1 MFKVKNTRP
10 YPKSLNLTY
19 LSNQVQKQKMGF
31 FDDIVDRG
39 QEAVDD
45 AVDTVTGGDDDE
57 DEPSQESDT
66 GSEPNQA
73 TEDFVD
79 EYGPGDDSGGSDS
92 SNDSVSDVVN
102 DAPSDTGS
110 DSSPEQD
117 FVDRYG
123 GGSDDSDDDTGGGGG
138 SYYEDD
144 DDDDGRDPDPPD
156 NTADNDPDTVDT
168 AETSTGTD
176 TQTDDRPG
184 TDVQDEISEAEQT
197 RVQVQKT
204 RDDILASYKDDREYR
219 LDPDELSD
227 RQQDAIGYEEPDRT
241 VGDPNIILS
250 GNELENRLVD
260 DYNQQIREIDR
271 FIDQAEDFQEQT
283 RNTGEPSQ
291 TNEPVLS
298 PLNQP
303 TVNNFNNENDGFVEN
318 FTENPAETTLRSG
331 VGVMQ
336 FGQNQLQQPVTDFFD
351 RFDQPRLGTAPI
363 RSGPP
368 RQSDIAQ
375 QIEQDRETTEVL
387 ENQIGPGDDIT
398 GVAAGGA
405 ATSGT
410 QLGGLAIA
418 TPGAIGTSFR
428 EDTPGL
434 GESAAAGPGLVKD
447 EFTDNPGEF
456 IASEAGEELGEAAV
470 FGAAT
475 GGIGLAA
482 AAVPTPEFTVTP
494 ETSTPSEDFTVEET
508 PEAREFDEAGRED
521 LPQLQD
527 QSLDRDPQAPMIRD
541 DITGLQGDQ
550 RIGQEPG
557 QSTAPLEQEQGL
569 TIGDIEAL
577 AGREITP
584 AERADIEAR
593 LRQEDFQR
601 VGNVREIVQDALNN
615 PNALGSGPGAL
626 VPPETTQEPDI
637 EFEQDFV
644 ENDLRTDPMLEQ
656 ETEPDTDLGVF
667 DSRPQ
672 NTQPERQGFDTGT
685 AVDESLLPQNPST
698 LDPEISEEQR
708 PGQSQQPGQG
718 QNQDQPFDFEPG
730 EFLGPD
736 FVNPENEQSPEPEPT
751 PGTPRIDQG
760 TFDFDPEPTPGQDNT
775 PDSRGGSD
783 SEGFTFEDFEE
794 DVDFQEEE
802 GRFAESLTA
811 GLFNIQADEGFE
823 EEEFVGTGFG
833 VRPLTDDEV

>member
-1 MFKVKNTRP
+1 
-10 YPKSLNLTY
+10 
-19 LSNQVQKQKMGF
+19 MGF

-45 AVDTVTGGDDDE
+45 GG
-57 DEPSQESDT
+57 DEPSQETDT

-92 SNDSVSDVVN
+92 SSDSADSVSDVVN

-123 GGSDDSDDDTGGGGG
+123 GGSDDSDDDTGGG
-138 SYYEDD
+138 SYYDD

-156 NTADNDPDTVDT
+156 NTADNDPNTVNT
-168 AETSTGTD
+168 ADTSTGTD

-184 TDVQDEISEAEQT
+184 TDVEDEISEAEQT
-197 RVQVQKT
+197 RVEVQKT

-291 TNEPVLS
+291 RNEPVLS

-303 TVNNFNNENDGFVEN
+303 TVNEFNNQNDGFVEN

-336 FGQNQLQQPVTDFFD
+336 FGQETLKPPVKDFFSSEPE
-351 RFDQPRLGTAPI
+351 RYATVNTPQGPRKIERDVLQNPETDSENINNTDNNPVRNIYGT
-363 RSGPP
+363 
-368 RQSDIAQ
+368 
-375 QIEQDRETTEVL
+375 
-387 ENQIGPGDDIT
+387 
-398 GVAAGGA
+398 AAGGA
-405 ATSGT
+405 ATLGT
-410 QLGGLAIA
+410 QIGGLAIA
-418 TPGAIGTSFR
+418 TPGAIGTSLR

-434 GESAAAGPGLVKD
+434 AESAAAGPGLVKD
-447 EFTDNPGEF
+447 EFTNNPGEF
-456 IASEAGEELGEAAV
+456 VASEAGEELGEAAV

-475 GGIGLAA
+475 GGVGLAA

-527 QSLDRDPQAPMIRD
+527 QSLDREPQAPMIRD

-557 QSTAPLEQEQGL
+557 QSTAPLEQEEGL

-601 VGNVREIVQDALNN
+601 VGNVREIVKDALNN
-615 PNALGSGPGAL
+615 PNAIGSGPGAL
-626 VPPETTQEPDI
+626 VPPETTQPDI

-644 ENDLRTDPMLEQ
+644 ENDLRTDPMLGQ
-656 ETEPDTDLGVF
+656 EAEPDTDLGVF

-672 NTQPERQGFDTGT
+672 NVQPGRQGFDTGS
-685 AVDESLLPQNPST
+685 AVDESLLPDNPSA
-698 LDPEISEEQR
+698 LDPEMREEQR
-708 PGQSQQPGQG
+708 PGQGQQPGQG
-718 QNQDQPFDFEPG
+718 QSQDQPFDFEPG

-736 FVNPENEQSPEPEPT
+736 FVNPDMEQSPEPEPT
-751 PGTPRIDQG
+751 PDPPRIDQG
-760 TFDFDPEPTPGQDNT
+760 TFDFNPEPTPGQDNT
-775 PDSRGGSD
+775 PDGSGGSD
-783 SEGFTFEDFEE
+783 SEAFTFEDFEE
-794 DVDFQEEE
+794 NVEFQEEE

-811 GLFNIQADEGFE
+811 GLFNIQAEEGFVPE
-823 EEEFVGTGFG
+823 DFTGTGFG
-833 VRPLTDDEV
+833 IRPLLPEDDEL